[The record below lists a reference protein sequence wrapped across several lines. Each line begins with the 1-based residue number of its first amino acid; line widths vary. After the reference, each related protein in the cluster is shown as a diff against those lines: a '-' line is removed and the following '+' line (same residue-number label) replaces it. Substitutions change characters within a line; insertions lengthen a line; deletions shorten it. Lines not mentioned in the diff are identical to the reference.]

1 MIESSENEISFG
13 REIIRKTTHMGA
25 LIIPGTYY
33 FLRLSKG
40 EMLWIIIPAALS
52 MIFIDITRIRRWKF
66 WTHFAS
72 KIGSSIIRSHEHAG
86 DFTGA
91 SYILTAFC
99 LTIALFS
106 KPIAITAMAFIIVG
120 DTFAAL
126 IGRRFGYHRFR
137 NKSIEGSLACLL
149 STMAVALVIPGLELK
164 IGIFGAFI
172 ATIVEAAPFG
182 IDDNVT
188 VPLLSGLAMTILI
201 KILLF
206 Y

>member
-1 MIESSENEISFG
+1 M
-13 REIIRKTTHMGA
+13 
-25 LIIPGTYY
+25 
-33 FLRLSKG
+33 
-40 EMLWIIIPAALS
+40 IPATLA
-52 MIFIDITRIRRWKF
+52 MIFIDISRIRHWKF
-66 WTHFAS
+66 WTKFAS
-72 KIGSSIIRSHEHAG
+72 RIGSSIIRSHEHAG

-91 SYILTAFC
+91 SYILAAFC

-106 KPIAITAMAFIIVG
+106 KPIAIAAMAFIIVG

-126 IGRRFGYHRFR
+126 IGRRFGYHRVG

-149 STMAVALVIPGLELK
+149 STMAVALVIPDLNPK
-164 IGIFGAFI
+164 IGLIGAFI

-188 VPLLSGLAMTILI
+188 VPLLSGLAMTIMI

>member
-1 MIESSENEISFG
+1 
-13 REIIRKTTHMGA
+13 MGA
-25 LIIPGTYY
+25 LIIPGGYY
-33 FLRLSKG
+33 LFGLSKG
-40 EMLWIIIPAALS
+40 EMLGIMIPATLA
-52 MIFIDITRIRRWKF
+52 MIFIDISRIRQWKF

-99 LTIALFS
+99 LTIALFF
-106 KPIAITAMAFIIVG
+106 KPIAITAMVFIIVG

-126 IGRRFGYHRFR
+126 IGRRYGKHKFFR
-137 NKSIEGSLACLL
+137 NKSIEGSFACLL
-149 STMAVALVIPGLELK
+149 STIAVALFVSNLLFLELK
-164 IGIFGAFI
+164 VGLIGAFI
-172 ATIVEAAPFG
+172 ATFVEALPLG

-188 VPLLSGLAMTILI
+188 VPLLSGLVMAIMI
-201 KILLF
+201 KILAI

>member
-1 MIESSENEISFG
+1 MESSETQIPFS

-25 LIIPGTYY
+25 LVIPGTYY
-33 FLRLSKG
+33 ILGLSKG
-40 EMLWIIIPAALS
+40 EMLGIMVPATLF
-52 MIFIDITRIRRWKF
+52 MILIDISRIRQWKF
-66 WTHFAS
+66 WTHFAG

-106 KPIAITAMAFIIVG
+106 TPIAIAAMVFIIVG

-126 IGRRFGYHRFR
+126 IGRRFGRHKFGH
-137 NKSIEGSLACLL
+137 KSFEGSSACLI
-149 STMAVALVIPGLELK
+149 STMIVALFIPELELK
-164 IGIFGAFI
+164 IGLIGALI
-172 ATIVEAAPFG
+172 ATIVEALPFG

-188 VPLLSGLAMTILI
+188 VPLLSGLVMTLLTIIL
-201 KILLF
+201 
-206 Y
+206 